1 MSSSSTDYLGY
12 EACISCIRIDESR
25 YWNIQ
30 DEEERTYDKGEQE
43 AEESGRTVT
52 K

>member
-1 MSSSSTDYLGY
+1 MSSSFTDSLGY

-30 DEEERTYDKGEQE
+30 DGEERIYDKGEQE
-43 AEESGRTVT
+43 AKESGRAVT